1 MTPTLRSLER
11 RLVRERAEIAV
22 SEVVDRFLLRWDHAL
37 TGGSS
42 PPDPLVLFKALVE
55 AGFYWPTTHG
65 ALQYLDQCRHVA
77 SLPDRHRL
85 LWILLPGGGGPVREW
100 LSPGSAEVSSRCP
113 SSS

>member
-11 RLVRERAEIAV
+11 RLVRERAELAV
-22 SEVVDRFLLRWDHAL
+22 SEVADRFLLRWDHAL

-42 PPDPLVLFKALVE
+42 PPDPLVLFKALVD

-65 ALQYLDQCRHVA
+65 ALRYLDHCQHRD

-85 LWILLPGGGGPVREW
+85 LRILLPRGCVPERQW
-100 LSPGSAEVSSRCP
+100 S
-113 SSS
+113 